1 MKFSLFLLCVAVAL
15 ASSSY
20 VQEQS
25 KEAPITLE
33 ELNRRKVVGSLGPP
47 LGTVVEIDAEVVSGR
62 SLRRKGF
69 DSLYLLKVTRV
80 DGKELHSHPLMQ
92 FSTAGSGTREL
103 AEHTFALFEMKHG
116 TKVKSLD
123 SSQIAELE
131 KGYVGRKVRLVVNEV
146 GSFHGIP
153 KKLPKEVAIWAD
165 FGFHFST
172 SLIVLNK
179 LDTNSKSGEPIR

>member
-1 MKFSLFLLCVAVAL
+1 MKFSLFLVCVAVAL

-20 VQEQS
+20 VQEHP

-33 ELNRRKVVGSLGPP
+33 ELNRRKVVGSLGLA
-47 LGTVVEIDAEVVSGR
+47 LGTVVKIEAEVVSGR

-80 DGKELHSHPLMQ
+80 DGKELHSNPLMQ
-92 FSTAGSGTREL
+92 FSATGGGTLEL
-103 AEHTFALFEMKHG
+103 ANNTFALYEMKHG
-116 TKVKSLD
+116 TKAKSLD

-131 KGYVGRKVRLVVNEV
+131 KGYVGRKVRLVVNEI
-146 GSFHGIP
+146 GSFHGLP
-153 KKLPKEVAIWAD
+153 KKLPKEVPNWAD

-172 SLIVLNK
+172 SLIVLNE
-179 LDTNSKSGEPIR
+179 LDTNFKSGEPNR